1 MAGKSLFDH
10 VNAIF
15 TQPHDYYDKL
25 SDADR
30 KSFGSYMIN
39 RFLSMA
45 PQYLDLVNLFQTYY
59 IPGLTDNRATW
70 LFYSYAI
77 PKKKQF
83 HKYIKKTKGEEY
95 ESWLID
101 LLVKHFQV
109 STRQA
114 EEYLEIY
121 YSTKER
127 KEELKQLCEMYGVD
141 QKRMK
146 KL

>member
-1 MAGKSLFDH
+1 MAAKSLFDH
-10 VNAIF
+10 INAIY
-15 TQPHDYYDKL
+15 TSNHDYWDKL
-25 SDADR
+25 SDSDR
-30 KSFGSYMIN
+30 KSFSTFMTN
-39 RFLSMA
+39 RFLSMD
-45 PQYLDLVNLFQTYY
+45 PGVLDLVNLFQMYY
-59 IPGLTDNRATW
+59 IPELTDNKATW

-101 LLVKHFQV
+101 LVVKHFQV

-141 QKRMK
+141 K
-146 KL
+146 KKVGKL

>member
-1 MAGKSLFDH
+1 MAAKSLFDH
-10 VNAIF
+10 INAIY
-15 TQPHDYYDKL
+15 TSNHDYWDTLTESDK
-25 SDADR
+25 
-30 KSFGSYMIN
+30 KSFSSYMVN

-45 PQYLDLVNLFQTYY
+45 PQYLELVNLFQMYY
-59 IPGLTDNRATW
+59 IPELTDNKATW

-121 YSTKER
+121 YSTKEH
-127 KEELKQLCEMYGVD
+127 KEELKQLCELYGCDPKKV
-141 QKRMK
+141 KRI
-146 KL
+146 